1 MFYSKVLHSKE
12 SNVKDSFVV
21 TRGSG
26 RLLFG
31 SLPHRGNIVTAK
43 VSKIHAN
50 SEWFQ
55 RKRVQQRIEID
66 PSVTIAA
73 DFMVQSLPR
82 MHFSFYEFIPSM
94 SHASFEEG
102 ITEHGHM
109 SKNRRLLL
117 GLINLVMLGA
127 IKPVLPDEE
136 GFTLQA
142 FYAVN
147 VPGYRKAVQSYN
159 LIGLSDNR
167 WRITQGFEKP
177 GDGIILAA

>member
-1 MFYSKVLHSKE
+1 
-12 SNVKDSFVV
+12 
-21 TRGSG
+21 
-26 RLLFG
+26 
-31 SLPHRGNIVTAK
+31 
-43 VSKIHAN
+43 
-50 SEWFQ
+50 
-55 RKRVQQRIEID
+55 
-66 PSVTIAA
+66 
-73 DFMVQSLPR
+73 
-82 MHFSFYEFIPSM
+82 
-94 SHASFEEG
+94 
-102 ITEHGHM
+102 M